1 MSDLAPDDRPRAAL
15 WWDRRLWLMA
25 GFGFMAG
32 LPLPLSGFTLRQ
44 WLAEG
49 GAPLA
54 VIGLTANIALAYS
67 LKFLWAP
74 SLDHCL
80 PPGPLRRLGQRRGWL
95 AAIQPALALAAAIL
109 AISQPAVSPGPAL
122 AAAALVAFL
131 SASQDIVID
140 AWRIEVFPQRLQGM
154 ALAVYV
160 WGYRVALLIATTG
173 VLAAVGWIGWH
184 AALLA
189 LAALIGAGVV
199 LTLLA
204 PEPAMVAGGGNA
216 PGPVS
221 LLGRL
226 RHAVLEPLLDIV
238 VRPGAWTVLAFV
250 ALFKLGEAMAGIMTV
265 PFYRSLGFDRPTI
278 AGIGP
283 LSLGGTMAGIMLGG
297 WLVARIGVGRALLWT
312 GWTQT
317 VAMGMYLVLAFSPGD
332 QTILYATVVAE
343 AFAQGMADAAFLT
356 YLSGLCSLAFT
367 ATHYALL
374 SSLASIA
381 IHTLGGFS
389 GVLAEQVGWKEFY
402 ALCMLAAL
410 PSMVLMLRLLRRFPP
425 DRHLPR
431 SNASSREFDRS
442 ATPGDRRPD

>member
-1 MSDLAPDDRPRAAL
+1 MSNPAPDDQPRAA
-15 WWDRRLWLMA
+15 WWRDRRLWLMA
-25 GFGFMAG
+25 GFGFLAG

-74 SLDHCL
+74 SLDNFS
-80 PPGPLRRLGQRRGWL
+80 PPGPLRRLGRRRGWL
-95 AAIQPALALAAAIL
+95 AVIQPALALAAVLL
-109 AISQPAVSPGPAL
+109 AVSQPAVSPGPAL

-140 AWRIEVFPQRLQGM
+140 AWRIEIFPQRLQGM

-160 WGYRVALLIATTG
+160 WGYRIALLIATTG
-173 VLAAVGWIGWH
+173 VLAAVGWIGWQ
-184 AALLA
+184 AALLG
-189 LAALIGAGVV
+189 LAALIGAGIV

-204 PEPAMVAGGGNA
+204 PEPMA
-216 PGPVS
+216 PEAITSAGPVS

-226 RHAVLEPLLDIV
+226 RHAVLEPLLDIL

-278 AGIGP
+278 AGVGP
-283 LSLGGTMAGIMLGG
+283 FSLGGTMAGIALGG
-297 WLVARIGVGRALLWT
+297 WVVARIGVGRALLWT

-317 VAMGMYLVLAFSPGD
+317 VAMAMYLVLAFSPGD
-332 QTILYATVVAE
+332 RTMLYATVVIE

-389 GVLAEQVGWKEFY
+389 GVLAARVGWKEFY

-425 DRHLPR
+425 DQPPHGLV
-431 SNASSREFDRS
+431 SR
-442 ATPGDRRPD
+442 PPKP